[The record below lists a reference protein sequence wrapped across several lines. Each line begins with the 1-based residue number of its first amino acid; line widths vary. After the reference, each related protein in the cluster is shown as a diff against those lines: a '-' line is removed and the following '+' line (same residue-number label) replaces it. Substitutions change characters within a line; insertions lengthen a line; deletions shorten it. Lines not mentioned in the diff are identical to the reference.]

1 MLQHPVSDSVFDAL
15 GDANRRAILER
26 LSRGPASVSTLAEP
40 LGVSVAATLQH
51 VQVLEKARLVSTRK
65 EGRVRVCRL
74 DRAGLD
80 AARDWIDA
88 RRRAQERRLDRLA
101 EVLGEE
107 PVEGR

>member
-1 MLQHPVSDSVFDAL
+1 M
-15 GDANRRAILER
+15 
-26 LSRGPASVSTLAEP
+26 
-40 LGVSVAATLQH
+40 
-51 VQVLEKARLVSTRK
+51 
-65 EGRVRVCRL
+65 RVCRL